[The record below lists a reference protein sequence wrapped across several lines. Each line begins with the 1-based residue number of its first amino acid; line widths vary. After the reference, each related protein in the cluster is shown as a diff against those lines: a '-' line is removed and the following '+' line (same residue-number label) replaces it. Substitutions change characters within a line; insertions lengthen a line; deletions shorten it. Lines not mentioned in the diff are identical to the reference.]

1 MKKLIIGFCFFV
13 CAIATSQT
21 QEIDPVILDNLGRSI
36 DSALYAGNGA
46 YLNDLFEKSY
56 MINQVITKS
65 DDSYIKEFNK
75 GFEESLS
82 TSFDLGG
89 RIIREVGNSGSYDFV
104 KSRANSKGEYHLL
117 FRLYGEQEGLNYH
130 DFKIQRVDGSYVI
143 LDVYVYTVGEY
154 LSETMKSLYT
164 IALSD
169 RPGILDKLLKRSI
182 QDDFLKIKEI
192 KLLVMSGDYEK
203 ANNTY
208 KKLSSE
214 ILKQKSIQLTGIQIA
229 SNIDEKTWGE
239 HIKRYKASF
248 PNDPSLYLVSIDGY
262 ILSQEYEKALST
274 VDKLDSALEG
284 DSFLNMLR
292 ANIHYMLKDLDKAI
306 ELIEVMMD
314 DYPYSI
320 DAFDTALTLYV
331 EHGKYDK
338 AIEVLNIMNE
348 TFELDMDVL
357 KQVVTN
363 GFPEFS
369 KSPQYIK
376 WSK

>member
-1 MKKLIIGFCFFV
+1 
-13 CAIATSQT
+13 
-21 QEIDPVILDNLGRSI
+21 
-36 DSALYAGNGA
+36 
-46 YLNDLFEKSY
+46 
-56 MINQVITKS
+56 
-65 DDSYIKEFNK
+65 
-75 GFEESLS
+75 
-82 TSFDLGG
+82 
-89 RIIREVGNSGSYDFV
+89 
-104 KSRANSKGEYHLL
+104 
-117 FRLYGEQEGLNYH
+117 
-130 DFKIQRVDGSYVI
+130 
-143 LDVYVYTVGEY
+143 
-154 LSETMKSLYT
+154 
-164 IALSD
+164 
-169 RPGILDKLLKRSI
+169 
-182 QDDFLKIKEI
+182 
-192 KLLVMSGDYEK
+192 
-203 ANNTY
+203 
-208 KKLSSE
+208 
-214 ILKQKSIQLTGIQIA
+214 
-229 SNIDEKTWGE
+229 
-239 HIKRYKASF
+239 
-248 PNDPSLYLVSIDGY
+248 LVSIDGY
-262 ILSQEYEKALST
+262 ILSEEYEKALST

-292 ANIHYMLKDLDKAI
+292 ANIHYMLIDLDKAI